1 MNSQSGGTS
10 NTGWQAKL
18 ASLLFAFFCFELG
31 AFLVVFPWTSY
42 WDHHYFS
49 WIAPDGPNHLALAQ
63 WWHVTWLS
71 PALRGAVSALG
82 VVNLYIALVSVFRLR
97 RYATPSSVEDHPISI
112 E

>member
-1 MNSQSGGTS
+1 MNPQVGNG

-49 WIAPDGPNHLALAQ
+49 WIAPDSPKQLALAQ
-63 WWHVTWLS
+63 WWHSTWLT
-71 PALRGAVSALG
+71 PAFRGAVSGLG
-82 VVNLYIALVSVFRLR
+82 VVNLYIAFISVFRLR
-97 RYATPSSVEDHPISI
+97 RYATPSPVEEHPISI

>member
-1 MNSQSGGTS
+1 MNSQSGGSS

-82 VVNLYIALVSVFRLR
+82 IVNLYIALVSVFRLR